1 VRARAQILSRFGVL
15 STTGH
20 STNFVMVSSRRA
32 RARARLLISHRAAAA
47 AQYIELPHDRRSI
60 INNVGLADCDTWIK
74 AGVAAFCALRY

>member
-1 VRARAQILSRFGVL
+1 MRARAQILSRFGVL

-32 RARARLLISHRAAAA
+32 RARQLISHRAAAA